1 MQTQVIKYA
10 AYNMLIYL
18 KFYFGREKFV
28 CCQLPQSRPHHES
41 PLVSVFESDEESGH
55 LLISASSVE
64 ESKGPKLKSV
74 FDGMGSGRQSKTAHA
89 DGIVDDVVGMVVL
102 VVVVNVVDVFVV
114 VVVVGAALDINFEL
128 NSSLT
133 RVSMVTTTAI
143 GLFATVLVKSLE
155 PLTSQFAAMDLLKTK
170 AFVIIETASKS
181 IRVDAK

>member
-55 LLISASSVE
+55 LKSASSVE

-155 PLTSQFAAMDLLKTK
+155 PLSSQFAAMDLLKTK